1 MILDYYLEN
10 FSFYKP
16 LIREK
21 PLTRPDLIVTVP
33 VYNEEEKN
41 ISDLSESLLK
51 AYKKEFKIEIIFL
64 INEPENEKKEII
76 ERHKKI
82 IKKLKK
88 LKKESETKNLRI
100 YSIYLKDIPLK
111 KFGIGYARK
120 VLCDEAI
127 WRFKKINNPKGI
139 ISCLD
144 ADCVVEENYFEE
156 IIKIFNKTETEF
168 SHIYFEHPYNNIE
181 DEKLKKGIIYYE
193 LFLRFYKNSLLFS
206 DYPYVSYTIGSC
218 LVFRAETYA
227 RFGGFKAKR
236 KAGEDFYFVQ
246 KILPNVKFTEITET
260 KIFPSARISER
271 VPFGTGKA
279 LKDFMLG
286 KEKFYYTIPFEPF
299 RDLKHLKNFIKGE
312 IELKELPLSLRKF
325 LLKENVIKK
334 LREIERKT
342 CDKKSYVK
350 KFYLWFNLLKVW
362 RYLRFCVD
370 KKIYQKSKID
380 ESVRELLKEIGVRTR
395 FHNSE
400 SSPEKLLEFLRKH
413 DIKNRIRDKNM
424 FNEFYKKWIR
434 E

>member
-1 MILDYYLEN
+1 MILDYYLKK

-16 LIREK
+16 LIKEK
-21 PLTRPDLIVTVP
+21 NLRGADLIVTIP
-33 VYNEEEKN
+33 VYREEEKN
-41 ISDLSESLLK
+41 ILRLLESLLK

-64 INEPENEKKEII
+64 INEPENEKKEIV
-76 ERHKKI
+76 ERHEKI
-82 IKKLKK
+82 IKKLKE
-88 LKKESETKNLRI
+88 LKKEIETENLRI

-127 WRFKKINNPKGI
+127 WRLKGFNNSKGV

-144 ADCVVEENYFEE
+144 ADCTVKENYFEE
-156 IIKIFNKTETEF
+156 IIKIFKETKTEF
-168 SHIYFEHPYNNIE
+168 SHIYFEHPYHNIE
-181 DEKLKKGIIYYE
+181 DEKLKKGIVYYE

-246 KILPNVKFTEITET
+246 KILPNVRFTEITET

-279 LKDFMLG
+279 LKDFIED

-312 IELKELPLSLRKF
+312 IGLKELPLSLREF
-325 LLKENVIKK
+325 FLKEKGIKK
-334 LREIERKT
+334 IMEIERKT
-342 CDKKSYVK
+342 FNRKSYVK
-350 KFYLWFNLLKVW
+350 NFYLWFNLLKVW
-362 RYLRFCVD
+362 RYLRFCVNE
-370 KKIYQKSKID
+370 KIYKKGKID
-380 ESVRELLKEIGVRTR
+380 ESVRELLKEIKVEGNFTDL
-395 FHNSE
+395 E
-400 SSPEKLLEFLRKH
+400 DSPEKLLESLRKY
-413 DIKNRIRDKNM
+413 DIKNRIKDKNM
-424 FNEFYKKWIR
+424 FDEFYKKWIR